1 MFKKGLHM
9 TQITEYQKMHHYM
22 GIEMN
27 MQTWGLLEKKDR
39 SEQGDIRMVMFAK
52 ASLFHWKL
60 SPKFHPV
67 NEQRGEW
74 LISRVYS
81 VLGKDEE
88 ALIHAEKTMK
98 LTEMV
103 DFKDFDLAYAYECLA
118 RADAASGN
126 IKESKNL
133 YKKAKHAGELIS
145 GKKDKDI
152 FEGDLKSEPWF
163 DCLN

>member
-1 MFKKGLHM
+1 MNH
-9 TQITEYQKMHHYM
+9 YPDDRKMHHYM

-27 MQTWGLLEKKDR
+27 MQTWSLLEKKDR
-39 SEQGDIRMVMFAK
+39 SEQDDIRMVMFAK

-60 SPKFHPV
+60 SPKFQPI

-74 LISRVYS
+74 MLSRVFS
-81 VLGKDEE
+81 VLGKGEE
-88 ALIHAEKTMK
+88 ALVHAEKTME
-98 LTEMV
+98 LTEKF

-145 GKKDKDI
+145 GKKDKEI